1 MQWIS
6 NALNV
11 FICWLATNTRVQCTA
26 DSVNGGVAMG
36 LLWQQGSSITQVE
49 LSWMCVYQQ
58 QQQDWNILLKQP
70 ANGEAK

>member
-1 MQWIS
+1 MMQWIS

-49 LSWMCVYQQ
+49 LS
-58 QQQDWNILLKQP
+58 
-70 ANGEAK
+70 